1 MVSVRVDAQP
11 AYFLTMNPRDW
22 MKASLAKYKQLAAEM
37 LTQST
42 QSKQALE
49 AMPWSQRHS
58 LLSQLA
64 FERQECRWEE
74 ETGVKPE
81 ETHFTLIVPIHNEVN
96 SLPSFLRT
104 LMLTDI
110 PSSLHLH
117 IIFLTNACSDAS
129 GDYVDEFLSSVGSIE
144 ETQLSGHYP
153 DAQMHTC
160 YKKATRGN
168 ITFSHIDTPT
178 PGKANAL
185 HIGNSLALERG
196 HTIAMS
202 IDANNFVEPDA
213 LRIMYSAAHKSM
225 AGTPQTGDVVL
236 MSGMEQIKR
245 QASNLND
252 LMEKGRKM
260 KQHLV
265 EESGGYVLGC
275 FMAWN
280 TEWMNSIGGPPAI
293 ALEDYAMGVFARVQ
307 KYKVVQV
314 KGANIWYYGVNT
326 MKGLVDTRARYV
338 RGMMQLLTL
347 VDHDPATQKLI
358 ENEAYYMKRT
368 FIARLIYLLRKSKG
382 SPQNFPK
389 FTATFL
395 LWERALQK
403 GMQAYKQN
411 PTNQSWEKIDATF

>member
-1 MVSVRVDAQP
+1 MASVRVVVQP

-22 MKASLAKYKQLAAEM
+22 MKTSLAKYKLIAGEVLA
-37 LTQST
+37 QST

-49 AMPWSQRHS
+49 AMPWFQRHT
-58 LLSQLA
+58 LLSQFA
-64 FERQECRWEE
+64 SARQECRWEE

-129 GDYVDEFLSSVGSIE
+129 SDYVDEFLSSLGNVE

-153 DAQMHTC
+153 DAQVYTC
-160 YKKATRGN
+160 YKKVTRGN

-185 HIGNSLALERG
+185 HIGNSLALEWG
-196 HTIAMS
+196 HSMAMS

-213 LRIMYSAAHKSM
+213 LRIMYSAAHKSIT
-225 AGTPQTGDVVL
+225 GTPQPGDVVL

-245 QASNLND
+245 QDSNLND

-293 ALEDYAMGVFARVQ
+293 ALEDYAMGVFARVH

-314 KGANIWYYGVNT
+314 KGANIWYFGVNT

-338 RGMMQLLTL
+338 RGMLQLLAL
-347 VDHDPATQKLI
+347 VNHDPAIQKLI

-368 FIARLIYLLRKSKG
+368 FIARLVYLLRKSKG
-382 SPQNFPK
+382 SLQNFPK
-389 FTATFL
+389 FSATFL
-395 LWERALQK
+395 LWELALQK
-403 GMQAYKQN
+403 GTHDYKQN